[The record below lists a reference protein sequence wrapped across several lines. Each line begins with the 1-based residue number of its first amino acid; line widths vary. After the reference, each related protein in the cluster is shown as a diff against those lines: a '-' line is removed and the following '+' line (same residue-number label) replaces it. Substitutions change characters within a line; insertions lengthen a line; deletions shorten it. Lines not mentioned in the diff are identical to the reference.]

1 MIDIE
6 DVFKWL
12 DVAGIQCEDSLSQ
25 RALGLSILDEE
36 FKELWQGLVTG
47 DKKEIM
53 DGGTDFLWVF
63 ANNLRFHGI
72 SLEEFL
78 EYAKKV
84 SESNWSKFCSTL
96 EEAQETIDAYQEGR
110 HPNKPGECINCYFT
124 KVGDKFV
131 VYRHDGKV
139 MKSINFKEVG

>member
-1 MIDIE
+1 MNLTQLSNQLKRMIDIE

-12 DVAGIQCEDSLSQ
+12 DVAGIQKEDTLQQ

-53 DGGTDFLWVF
+53 DGGVDFIWVF

-78 EYAKKV
+78 EYARKV
-84 SESNWSKFCSTL
+84 SESNWSKFCTSV
-96 EEAQETIDAYQEGR
+96 EETRQMLLDRYLAI
-110 HPNKPGECINCYFT
+110 
-124 KVGDKFV
+124 
-131 VYRHDGKV
+131 
-139 MKSINFKEVG
+139 KSP

>member
-53 DGGTDFLWVF
+53 DGGVDFIWVLT
-63 ANNLRFHGI
+63 NNLLFHGI
-72 SLEEFL
+72 SL
-78 EYAKKV
+78 
-84 SESNWSKFCSTL
+84 
-96 EEAQETIDAYQEGR
+96 
-110 HPNKPGECINCYFT
+110 
-124 KVGDKFV
+124 
-131 VYRHDGKV
+131 
-139 MKSINFKEVG
+139 